1 VAFNGGHGYAVGACK
16 SHVKG
21 KGEAPVETIE
31 RIDEWRERYSR
42 WRQGSAA
49 STARDGIGDDY
60 PFVENK
66 RAPFR
71 SLRCALPMLNL
82 GLISSA
88 GAYIDGTE
96 PFDTSAPEG
105 DLTFREI
112 PREVEAEDLRF
123 AARGYDP
130 AAALQDTN
138 AQVPIPRLYEFAGN
152 GIIGQLNPVWWS
164 FSGFIPD
171 AARMTEKMLPELVA
185 SVKRYEVQGALLV
198 PASRLCHQSVA
209 LAARALEAA
218 GVPTIMLAVA
228 RDVVESVRAPRAAYY
243 DGEFGSVAGRPN
255 WPEHQRRI
263 LDETL
268 RILESLDQ
276 PTVRKLVV
284 ELETQVEKSRGE
296 Q

>member
-1 VAFNGGHGYAVGACK
+1 M
-16 SHVKG
+16 KG
-21 KGEAPVETIE
+21 KGEASVETIE
-31 RIDEWRERYSR
+31 RIEEWRERYSR
-42 WRQGSAA
+42 WRQA
-49 STARDGIGDDY
+49 SGASARDSLSDDY

-71 SLRCALPMLNL
+71 PLRRALPMLNL

-105 DLTFREI
+105 DLKFREI

-130 AAALQDTN
+130 AAATQDISS
-138 AQVPIPRLYEFAGN
+138 QVPIPRLYEFAGN

-171 AARMTEKMLPELVA
+171 AARMTETMLPGLVE
-185 SVKRYEVQGALLV
+185 SVKRYEVQAALLV
-198 PASRLCHQSVA
+198 PASRLCHQSCA

-218 GVPTIMLAVA
+218 GVATIMLAVA
-228 RDVVESVRAPRAAYY
+228 RDVVEGVRPPRAVYY
-243 DGEFGSVAGRPN
+243 GGEFGSVAGRPN

-268 RILESLDQ
+268 RLLESLDQ

-284 ELETQVEKSRGE
+284 ELETEVEKARGE
-296 Q
+296 R